1 MLLNTR
7 NGRSHFRKLSRR
19 SNRIMKRRKKMDLRK
34 KIKKYKSKSIRGK
47 TLTIG
52 DFNSARRKLK
62 QLKGLSSQT
71 KRQERKQTRKT
82 RRQTRKTRRQKRR
95 QR

>member
-1 MLLNTR
+1 MLYNTR
-7 NGRSHFRKLSRR
+7 KGRSHFRKLSRR

-34 KIKKYKSKSIRGK
+34 KIRKYKSKSIRGK

-62 QLKGLSSQT
+62 QFKGLSRQT
-71 KRQERKQTRKT
+71 RKTRKT
-82 RRQTRKTRRQKRR
+82 RRQTRKTRRQTRR
-95 QR
+95 QRR